1 MRIKMKCLFF
11 VILLVFLL
19 NGCYTNKGRLSED
32 SAYLE
37 YEVEFDK
44 DDGIFYVPLTSDL
57 EESQIKGE

>member
-1 MRIKMKCLFF
+1 MKYLF
-11 VILLVFLL
+11 ILVLIVCLL
-19 NGCYTNKGRLSED
+19 NGCYTNKGRLSEG

-44 DDGIFYVPLTSDL
+44 DEGIFYVPLTSEL